1 MKTLLLNTNPVNPS
15 KEVIARAA
23 ELIKQGELVA
33 FPTETV
39 YGLGA
44 NGLDEC
50 CAQRIYD
57 AKGRPSDN
65 PLILHIAE
73 WSQLEELAAHIP
85 DEAYLLTRHFWPGA
99 LTIVLSKSDKVPSAV
114 TGGKSTVAVR
124 MPDHP
129 IALALI
135 RTAGVPL
142 AAPSANLSG
151 KPSPTTAQHVLE
163 DLDGRIAAVVD
174 GGSTRI
180 GLESTVV
187 DFTSTIPRV
196 LRPGSVSVE
205 EIRAVI
211 PLIRLAESDEDGHS
225 PGMKYRHYSPAA
237 KVELVDDIKASADQ
251 AKEHIKMG
259 KKVAWLGESAPRGAI
274 HLIFPNDAAFY
285 ARFFFAALRDLDAQK
300 VDVIFVEIIPADGLG
315 AAVMDRIRRA
325 AGYDNASSSD

>member
-1 MKTLLLNTNPVNPS
+1 MKTLVLNTDPVNPS
-15 KEVIARAA
+15 KEAIERAA
-23 ELIKQGELVA
+23 ELIRRGELVA

-44 NGLDEC
+44 NGLDERC
-50 CAQRIYD
+50 TQRIYE
-57 AKGRPSDN
+57 AKERPSDN
-65 PLILHIAE
+65 PLILHIAD
-73 WSQLEELAAHIP
+73 WSQLEELAENIP

-99 LTIVLSKSDKVPSAV
+99 LTIVLNKSDKVPSTV

-124 MPDHP
+124 MPEHP
-129 IALALI
+129 VALALI
-135 RTAGVPL
+135 RAAGVPL

-187 DFTSTIPRV
+187 DFTSAIPRV
-196 LRPGSVSVE
+196 LRPGGVSVE
-205 EIRAVI
+205 EIRAFI
-211 PLIRLAESDEDGHS
+211 PNIRVAESDEEGHS
-225 PGMKYRHYSPAA
+225 PGMRYRHYSPAA
-237 KVELVDDIKASADQ
+237 KLVLVEANAASADQ
-251 AKEHIKMG
+251 AIEQIKMG
-259 KKVAWLGESAPRGAI
+259 KSVAWLGESAPKGAI
-274 HLIFPNDAAFY
+274 HLLFPHDAAFY

-300 VDVIFVEIIPADGLG
+300 VDVIFVEIIPTDGLG